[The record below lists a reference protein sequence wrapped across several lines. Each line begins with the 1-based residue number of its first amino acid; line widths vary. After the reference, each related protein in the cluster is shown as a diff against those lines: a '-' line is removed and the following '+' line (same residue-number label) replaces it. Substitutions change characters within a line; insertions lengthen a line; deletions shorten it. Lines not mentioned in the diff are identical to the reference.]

1 MAEGSSSG
9 EGFDGGA
16 ASSVSEGFD
25 VGGVSSVVVERP
37 RKQPRLSLQGGE
49 CTPRIALL
57 VCSSSLEAEFA
68 LIDRSATD
76 HSDLIAG
83 MGSSPH
89 AAIALLEVRWHLQD
103 IDSPCDDEFDNT
115 LRVFV
120 QRKHRKATIVGYCI
134 YRVLN
139 VHALHGET
147 FPVTST
153 ELDNL
158 DVQLPIWSHTLN
170 HRLFDGKPLSA
181 YLCKADKGS
190 ICFCFIASPQ
200 LCSLVLGRSTN
211 IISVL
216 PVCRRNRIAFQ
227 RKFPTRCQVNK
238 WVRMQLQH
246 CDVDVLDTRDQNLM
260 LHLPRQIKLHG
271 V

>member
-1 MAEGSSSG
+1 MAEGSSSS

-25 VGGVSSVVVERP
+25 VGGVSPVVVERP

-49 CTPRIALL
+49 STPRYALL

-68 LIDRSATD
+68 LNDGSATH
-76 HSDLIAG
+76 HSVLIAG

-103 IDSPCDDEFDNT
+103 IDSPCDDEFENT
-115 LRVFV
+115 WRVFV

-153 ELDNL
+153 ELGHL
-158 DVQLPIWSHTLN
+158 DVQLPIW
-170 HRLFDGKPLSA
+170 
-181 YLCKADKGS
+181 
-190 ICFCFIASPQ
+190 
-200 LCSLVLGRSTN
+200 
-211 IISVL
+211 
-216 PVCRRNRIAFQ
+216 
-227 RKFPTRCQVNK
+227 
-238 WVRMQLQH
+238 
-246 CDVDVLDTRDQNLM
+246 
-260 LHLPRQIKLHG
+260 
-271 V
+271 